1 MNNRTLKLVM
11 IVKKYMKKIKETSKA
26 ITEFV
31 SVLFLSLSLMIVVLA
46 YKIFG
51 RYKKW

>member
-11 IVKKYMKKIKETSKA
+11 IVKKIKKIKEAGKA
-26 ITEFV
+26 IIEFV